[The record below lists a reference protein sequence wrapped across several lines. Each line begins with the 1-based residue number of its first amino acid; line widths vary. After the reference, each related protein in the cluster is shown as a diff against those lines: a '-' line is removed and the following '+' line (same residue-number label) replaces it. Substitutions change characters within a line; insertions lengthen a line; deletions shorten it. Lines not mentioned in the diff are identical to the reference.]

1 MFHAV
6 ETSEHFA
13 RKHKMFEH
21 KCISILN
28 VCELKQENA
37 NNQCRIFTFYSWS
50 WIWKYKLWDFVS
62 PSPAT
67 PTPRLYSDYSKP
79 PDFQCLPST
88 KRPTSGRKPNSY
100 QPRAQIK
107 QMFQEGKLKEGDKK
121 AIEEFSGKSI
131 ALEKLVA
138 DYIDHLT
145 DIELRKNK
153 RSTDNDK
160 KRAERS
166 SRNTMT
172 LTGKIFI
179 TESSCHSLE

>member
-1 MFHAV
+1 M
-6 ETSEHFA
+6 
-13 RKHKMFEH
+13 
-21 KCISILN
+21 
-28 VCELKQENA
+28 
-37 NNQCRIFTFYSWS
+37 
-50 WIWKYKLWDFVS
+50 S

-79 PDFQCLPST
+79 PDFHCLPST
-88 KRPTSGRKPNSY
+88 KRPTSGRKPESY

-131 ALEKLVA
+131 ASEKLVA

-153 RSTDNDK
+153 RPTDNDK
-160 KRAERS
+160 KRAERKQQEYNDIDWEDLYHRKQS
-166 SRNTMT
+166 SFLRVD
-172 LTGKIFI
+172 
-179 TESSCHSLE
+179 ELELYINHHNISHKRKER

>member
-1 MFHAV
+1 
-6 ETSEHFA
+6 
-13 RKHKMFEH
+13 
-21 KCISILN
+21 
-28 VCELKQENA
+28 
-37 NNQCRIFTFYSWS
+37 
-50 WIWKYKLWDFVS
+50 
-62 PSPAT
+62 
-67 PTPRLYSDYSKP
+67 
-79 PDFQCLPST
+79 
-88 KRPTSGRKPNSY
+88 
-100 QPRAQIK
+100 
-107 QMFQEGKLKEGDKK
+107 MFQEGKLKEGDKK

-172 LTGKIFI
+172 LTGKIFF